1 MEIRK
6 FLFSII
12 GNLRLGGSRCI
23 IHNTSDVLHDNEE
36 EEHGKSYHSEKLAIA
51 IALFNLE
58 NRTVRFMTVI
68 VS

>member
-1 MEIRK
+1 MEVQDIP
-6 FLFSII
+6 L
-12 GNLRLGGSRCI
+12 

-36 EEHGKSYHSEKLAIA
+36 EGHGKSYHSEKLAIA